1 MYILG
6 ISAFYHDSAACL
18 IMNDE
23 IIAAAQEERFSR
35 KKNDAG
41 FPSQA
46 AKYCLDEAGI
56 SLAEVACVVYYEKPF
71 LKFERLL
78 ESYVATAPYGLLS
91 FLKAMPI
98 WIKDKLFQKR
108 TINEKLTQI
117 AAGWQKKDQRLLFA
131 GHHQAH
137 AASAFFPSP
146 FYKALILSIDGV
158 GEWTTTSVWIG
169 EGNKLN
175 QLEEMRFPHSAGL
188 LYSAFTAY
196 LGFKVNSDEYK
207 VMGLAPYGNPK
218 YVELILKEL
227 IDLKDD
233 GSFRLNMRYF
243 NYISGLSMTN
253 ARFANLFKE
262 PARKASADITEFHMD
277 IAASIQHVAGKVV
290 LSMINHFVNKY
301 QVFNLCLAG
310 GVALNCVINGKI
322 LKETLVQNLWIQ
334 PAAGDAGGALGAAY
348 SVYYEHLKH
357 ERTFAET
364 GGDKMKSAL
373 LGPCFSTA
381 QVEEIVRR
389 NGLKYQVY
397 ERSDFLNRIANYL
410 NNGKVVG
417 WFDGRMEFGPRA
429 LGSRSILGDC
439 RRQDMQRYINQKV
452 KFRESFRPFAPA
464 ILADKVQHYYD
475 LKQSSPYMLIVADI
489 LDQET
494 STEMYEA
501 VGFEKLKYI
510 CSPFP
515 AVTHIDGSSRI
526 QTVAPE
532 HQSFYELLSMFYQI
546 TGCPAIVNTS
556 FNIRDQPIVC
566 SPQDAIDCFLKT
578 DIDILAI
585 ENCII
590 MKTENVNYHR

>member
-18 IMNDE
+18 IMNDQ
-23 IIAAAQEERFSR
+23 IITAAQEERFSR

-46 AKYCLDEAGI
+46 IKYCLDEASI
-56 SLAEVACVVYYEKPF
+56 SLAEVAYVVYYEKPF

-98 WIKDKLFQKR
+98 WVKDKLFQKR
-108 TINEKLTQI
+108 TINEKLMQI

-169 EGNKLN
+169 EGNKLT
-175 QLEEMRFPHSAGL
+175 QLEEMRFPHSVGL

-207 VMGLAPYGNPK
+207 VMGLAPYGKAK
-218 YVELILKEL
+218 YADLILKEL
-227 IDLKDD
+227 VDLKDD

-243 NYISGLSMTN
+243 NYVSGLSMFNT
-253 ARFANLFKE
+253 RFANLFKA
-262 PARKASADITEFHMD
+262 PVRAASADITEFHMD

-301 QVFNLCLAG
+301 QIFNLCLAG

-322 LKETLVQNLWIQ
+322 LKETLIQNLWIQ

-348 SVYYEHLKH
+348 SVYHEHLKY
-357 ERTFAET
+357 ERTVAET
-364 GGDKMKSAL
+364 DGDKMKSAL

-381 QVEEIVRR
+381 QVEKIIRQ

-397 ERSDFLNRIANYL
+397 ERSDFLNRIANDL
-410 NNGKVVG
+410 DNGKVVG

-439 RRQDMQRYINQKV
+439 RRRDMQRYINQKV
-452 KFRESFRPFAPA
+452 KFRESFRPFAPV
-464 ILADKVQHYYD
+464 ILADKVHHYYD

-489 LDQET
+489 LDQKT
-494 STEMYEA
+494 SAEMYEA
-501 VGFEKLKYI
+501 IGFEKLKYI

-515 AVTHIDGSSRI
+515 AVTHVNGSSRI
-526 QTVAPE
+526 QTVAPDN
-532 HQSFYELLSMFYQI
+532 QSFYELLTTFYKI

-585 ENCII
+585 GNCII
-590 MKTENVNYHR
+590 TKTENVNCHR